1 MGKQAEKLASQPGW
15 LHNKSSEQ
23 ADKFPCDKSEPVG
36 GALWALRAAEVWT
49 VILEEE
55 EVGKGIEGKKCR
67 AGFPLTQRVS
77 GKCKSW
83 SKSEK

>member
-1 MGKQAEKLASQPGW
+1 M
-15 LHNKSSEQ
+15 
-23 ADKFPCDKSEPVG
+23 G
-36 GALWALRAAEVWT
+36 GALQALRAAEVWT

-55 EVGKGIEGKKCR
+55 EVGKGREGKKCR
-67 AGFPLTQRVS
+67 VSFPLTQRVS